1 MDFNN
6 ANSPSQS
13 PPNFHV
19 GPYRIGG
26 RYAKYILF
34 LLILVYA
41 MNLLDRQI
49 LAILAG
55 EIQADLGISDSQMG
69 FLYGTSFAVFYAI
82 FGLPLGRLADLWVRK
97 TLIACGLFT
106 WSVMTMLCGMAGG
119 AVSLTFFRFGV
130 GIGEATA
137 TPSAY
142 SLLSDWFEPK
152 DRASVIAIYSTG
164 AYIGMGLSMFI
175 GGWIVDWWNLSYPDI
190 ADAPLGLKG
199 WQVTFIIVGAP
210 GVLLAALFKTLKE
223 PVRGFSENVAS
234 IQNHPHPFKEGWG
247 ELASILPPFSV
258 ISLYRRVGFTAP
270 LITNILAAVVIIAL
284 GSLISHLTDRVTQW
298 VVLGVGVY
306 ALFSWAKSL
315 AVRDP
320 VTYAMIF
327 RCKSMVY
334 VNLAYPIIT
343 FITYGFA
350 LWLAQYLLRKFD
362 ADLSELG
369 MALGLST
376 AICGGVGV
384 ATGGVVAD
392 LMKRHIREDAHTF
405 MGLISGILTTIAAL
419 FVLNAETLQGAYIA
433 NAFLQFVSVL
443 WTGAAGGIIT
453 TLVLPRMRATASAFY
468 LAMGTFLGLAMGP
481 FTIGYL
487 SDSFQASGNTPSDSL
502 GLSLK
507 LALLVY
513 LIVALFTVLLFRH
526 YRQDFH
532 TREARAIAAG
542 EPAAP

>member
-1 MDFNN
+1 MDFNH

-13 PPNFHV
+13 PPNFHI

-26 RYAKYILF
+26 PYAKYILF

-119 AVSLTFFRFGV
+119 AASLTFFRFGV

-190 ADAPLGLKG
+190 ANAPLGLKG

-210 GVLLAALFKTLKE
+210 GVLLAALFRTRSRNPCAATAKMSPVFKTTPIPLEKVGASS
-223 PVRGFSENVAS
+223 PAFS
-234 IQNHPHPFKEGWG
+234 
-247 ELASILPPFSV
+247 L
-258 ISLYRRVGFTAP
+258 
-270 LITNILAAVVIIAL
+270 
-284 GSLISHLTDRVTQW
+284 
-298 VVLGVGVY
+298 
-306 ALFSWAKSL
+306 LFQSL
-315 AVRDP
+315 ACI
-320 VTYAMIF
+320 A
-327 RCKSMVY
+327 
-334 VNLAYPIIT
+334 
-343 FITYGFA
+343 GWA
-350 LWLAQYLLRKFD
+350 LR
-362 ADLSELG
+362 
-369 MALGLST
+369 
-376 AICGGVGV
+376 
-384 ATGGVVAD
+384 
-392 LMKRHIREDAHTF
+392 R
-405 MGLISGILTTIAAL
+405 
-419 FVLNAETLQGAYIA
+419 
-433 NAFLQFVSVL
+433 
-443 WTGAAGGIIT
+443 
-453 TLVLPRMRATASAFY
+453 P
-468 LAMGTFLGLAMGP
+468 
-481 FTIGYL
+481 
-487 SDSFQASGNTPSDSL
+487 
-502 GLSLK
+502 
-507 LALLVY
+507 
-513 LIVALFTVLLFRH
+513 
-526 YRQDFH
+526 
-532 TREARAIAAG
+532 
-542 EPAAP
+542 